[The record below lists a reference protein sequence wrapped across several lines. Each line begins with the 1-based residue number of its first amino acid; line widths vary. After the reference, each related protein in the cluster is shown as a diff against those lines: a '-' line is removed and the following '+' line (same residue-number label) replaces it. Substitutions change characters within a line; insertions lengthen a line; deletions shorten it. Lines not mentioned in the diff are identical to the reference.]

1 MSAAR
6 HTFLAKPIAAIALI
20 ALAQWLFYDRW
31 WGATLGGFALAWIV
45 AFVVARRDV
54 RRSGPALLALGGAL
68 VMAAVLVDDPSPLAW
83 VLFWSAVATAALVSR
98 RGIDNAAVWIVR
110 LLAHGTFGLV
120 QPFRD
125 LARLT
130 RRCAPS
136 RASSVA
142 RMLAMPLIGGGL
154 FLALFAS
161 ANPILA
167 DAFAAIR
174 LPSLASALMHGLFW
188 SIVLVTIW
196 PSLRPARTVTRAA
209 IAVAG
214 PSGLPRVPTGTLVLS
229 LATFNAVFALQNALD
244 IAFLWSGAALP
255 GHGI

>member
-1 MSAAR
+1 MPPRLPAGVGRGSTPPCDIPSDTIRRKRMSAAR

-98 RGIDNAAVWIVR
+98 RGIDNAAVWLVR

-130 RRCAPS
+130 RRCAPP
-136 RASSVA
+136 RA
-142 RMLAMPLIGGGL
+142 
-154 FLALFAS
+154 
-161 ANPILA
+161 
-167 DAFAAIR
+167 
-174 LPSLASALMHGLFW
+174 
-188 SIVLVTIW
+188 
-196 PSLRPARTVTRAA
+196 
-209 IAVAG
+209 
-214 PSGLPRVPTGTLVLS
+214 
-229 LATFNAVFALQNALD
+229 
-244 IAFLWSGAALP
+244 
-255 GHGI
+255 